1 MSGPEERERAVDLYY
16 IPDISMGYRDT
27 PKACRSP
34 MLLILK

>member
-16 IPDISMGYRDT
+16 IPDISMGYRDI
-27 PKACRSP
+27 PKVCRSP